1 MCIRDR
7 ENDDLESRGLGEKQD
22 SYTVVD
28 VYVNYTPIDALSLRL
43 SVDNLN
49 NEEYTERASY
59 GQEFATVEPLL
70 EPGRSI
76 NMDVRYNF

>member
-1 MCIRDR
+1 MVVPTQPGKHKARADR
-7 ENDDLESRGLGEKQD
+7 WSDKPRSLGD
-22 SYTVVD
+22 TAHPD
-28 VYVNYTPIDALSLRL
+28 
-43 SVDNLN
+43 

>member
-1 MCIRDR
+1 M
-7 ENDDLESRGLGEKQD
+7 
-22 SYTVVD
+22 
-28 VYVNYTPIDALSLRL
+28 YVNYTPIDALSLRL

-59 GQEFATVEPLL
+59 GQEVPTVETLL

-76 NMDVRYNF
+76 NLDVRYNV